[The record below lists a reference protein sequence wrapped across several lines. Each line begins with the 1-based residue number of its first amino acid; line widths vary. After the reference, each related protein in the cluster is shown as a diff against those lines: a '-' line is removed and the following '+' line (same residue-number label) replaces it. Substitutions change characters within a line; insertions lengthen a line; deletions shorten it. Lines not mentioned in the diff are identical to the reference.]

1 VNSRSVRMKAAL
13 DLLLLSSI
21 GDAPRMVDE
30 IRIGSTW
37 RSVVPIK
44 FVKDLPTAKSLPR
57 HPAPASAIAS
67 APP

>member
-1 VNSRSVRMKAAL
+1 
-13 DLLLLSSI
+13 
-21 GDAPRMVDE
+21 MVDE